1 MPFYSLFAN
10 REQRIEDLLAIVN
23 LCYLWGMTLVLDVIR
38 TTPFDRARSWS
49 DLNPEERRR
58 RAVLAVRDQDAEA
71 LWSLTEAYLTLHG
84 SSGTATS
91 PRTLKAYRWAVN
103 RYLAYAGA
111 QAVNILRA
119 GSSDGVRFVRT
130 VEADGLSASS
140 TRVQLAGV
148 RLFYSALRWADA
160 TQAAPFSDVKPV
172 REKTAAW
179 DKRSPYTHE
188 EVQTLLEH
196 ADERMQALILLCA
209 HGGLRISEALA
220 LTARDISLE
229 GRELTVRHGKGGKQ
243 RRVVIGGTLIRV
255 LERSPERQGSL
266 IGGSYPAAIERLR
279 RLCLRAGVAYRGYHA
294 LRHYAGTRLTKEG
307 ASLDDV
313 ARHLGHS
320 VLETARIYA
329 KWSDESLR
337 RRVGQW

>member
-1 MPFYSLFAN
+1 
-10 REQRIEDLLAIVN
+10 
-23 LCYLWGMTLVLDVIR
+23 MTLALDVLR
-38 TTPFDRARSWS
+38 TTTFDRAKTWS
-49 DLNPEERRR
+49 DLNPEERKR
-58 RAVLAVRDQDAEA
+58 RAVLAVRDQEVDT

-84 SSGTATS
+84 SSGTAIS

-103 RYLAYAGA
+103 RYLTYAGA
-111 QAVNILRA
+111 QAVNLLRA
-119 GSSDGVRFVRT
+119 SSSDGVRFVRT
-130 VEADGLSASS
+130 VEAEGLSASS

-148 RLFYSALRWADA
+148 RLFYAALRWADA
-160 TQAAPFSDVKPV
+160 TQAAPFNDVKPV

-179 DKRSPYTHE
+179 DKRSPYTHD
-188 EVQTLLEH
+188 EVQALLEN
-196 ADERMQALILLCA
+196 ADARMQALILLCA

-220 LTARDISLE
+220 VKGADINLD

-243 RRVVIGGTLIRV
+243 RRVVIGETLIRA
-255 LERSPERQGSL
+255 LNRLPEQPGSL
-266 IGGSYPAAIERLR
+266 IGGSYPAAVERLR

-294 LRHYAGTRLTKEG
+294 LRHYAGTRLTREG

-329 KWSDESLR
+329 KSLSGKCADGSDRS
-337 RRVGQW
+337 

>member
-1 MPFYSLFAN
+1 
-10 REQRIEDLLAIVN
+10 
-23 LCYLWGMTLVLDVIR
+23 MTLALDVLR
-38 TTPFDRARSWS
+38 TTTFDRAKTWG
-49 DLNPEERRR
+49 DLSSEERKR
-58 RAVLAVRDQDAEA
+58 RAVLAVRDQDADT
-71 LWSLTEAYLTLHG
+71 LWTLTEAYLTLHG
-84 SSGTATS
+84 SSGTAIS

-103 RYLAYAGA
+103 RYLTYAGV
-111 QAVNILRA
+111 QAVNLLRA
-119 GSSDGVRFVRT
+119 TSSDGVRFVRT
-130 VEADGLSASS
+130 VEAEGLSASS

-148 RLFYSALRWADA
+148 RLFYAALRWADA
-160 TQAAPFSDVKPV
+160 TQAAPFNDVKPV

-179 DKRSPYTHE
+179 DKRSPYTHD
-188 EVQTLLEH
+188 EVQALLEH

-209 HGGLRISEALA
+209 HAGLRISEALA
-220 LTARDISLE
+220 IRRVDVNLD

-243 RRVVIGGTLIRV
+243 RRVVIGETLIRA
-255 LERSPERQGSL
+255 LNRLPEQPGSL
-266 IGGSYPAAIERLR
+266 IGGSYPAAVERLR

-294 LRHYAGTRLTKEG
+294 LRHYAGTRLTREG

-337 RRVGQW
+337 RRVNHW

>member
-1 MPFYSLFAN
+1 MSLA
-10 REQRIEDLLAIVN
+10 
-23 LCYLWGMTLVLDVIR
+23 LDALR
-38 TTPFDRARSWS
+38 TTTFNRAKTWG

-58 RAVLAVRDQDAEA
+58 RAVLAVRDQDADT

-84 SSGTATS
+84 SSGTAIS
-91 PRTLKAYRWAVN
+91 PRTLKAYRWAVT
-103 RYLAYAGA
+103 RYLTYAGA
-111 QAVNILRA
+111 QAVNLLRA
-119 GSSDGVRFVRT
+119 SSSDGVRFVRT
-130 VEADGLSASS
+130 VESEGLSASS

-148 RLFYSALRWADA
+148 RLFYAALRWADA
-160 TQAAPFSDVKPV
+160 TQAAPFNDVKPV

-179 DKRSPYTHE
+179 DKRSPYTHD
-188 EVQTLLEH
+188 EVHALLEH
-196 ADERMQALILLCA
+196 ADARMQALILLCA

-220 LTARDISLE
+220 VRRADINLD

-243 RRVVIGGTLIRV
+243 RRVVIGDTLIRA
-255 LERSPERQGSL
+255 LNRLTEQSGSL
-266 IGGSYPAAIERLR
+266 IGGSYPAAVERLR

-313 ARHLGHS
+313 ARHLGHA

-329 KWSDESLR
+329 KWSDDSLR
-337 RRVGQW
+337 KRIGHW

>member
-1 MPFYSLFAN
+1 
-10 REQRIEDLLAIVN
+10 
-23 LCYLWGMTLVLDVIR
+23 MTLALDVLR
-38 TTPFDRARSWS
+38 TTTFDRAKTWG
-49 DLNPEERRR
+49 DLSSEERKR
-58 RAVLAVRDQDAEA
+58 RAVLAVRDQDADT
-71 LWSLTEAYLTLHG
+71 LWTLTEAYLTLHG
-84 SSGTATS
+84 SSGTAIS

-103 RYLAYAGA
+103 RYLTYAGV
-111 QAVNILRA
+111 QAVNLLRA
-119 GSSDGVRFVRT
+119 TSSDGVRFVRT
-130 VEADGLSASS
+130 VEAEGLSASS

-148 RLFYSALRWADA
+148 RLFYAALRWADA
-160 TQAAPFSDVKPV
+160 TQAAPFNDVKPV

-179 DKRSPYTHE
+179 DKRSPYTHD
-188 EVQTLLEH
+188 EVQALLEH

-209 HGGLRISEALA
+209 HSGLRISEALA
-220 LTARDISLE
+220 VRRADINLD

-243 RRVVIGGTLIRV
+243 RRVVIGDTLIRA
-255 LERSPERQGSL
+255 LNRLPEQPGSL
-266 IGGSYPAAIERLR
+266 IGGSYPAAVERLR

-294 LRHYAGTRLTKEG
+294 LRHYAGTRLTREG

-337 RRVGQW
+337 RRVNHW

>member
-1 MPFYSLFAN
+1 
-10 REQRIEDLLAIVN
+10 
-23 LCYLWGMTLVLDVIR
+23 MTLALDVLR
-38 TTPFDRARSWS
+38 TTTFDRAKTWG
-49 DLNPEERRR
+49 DLSSEERKR
-58 RAVLAVRDQDAEA
+58 RAVLAVRDQDTDT
-71 LWSLTEAYLTLHG
+71 LWTLTEAYLTLHG
-84 SSGTATS
+84 SSGTAIS

-103 RYLAYAGA
+103 RYLTYAGV
-111 QAVNILRA
+111 QAVNLLRA
-119 GSSDGVRFVRT
+119 TSSDGVRFVRT
-130 VEADGLSASS
+130 VEAEGLSASS

-148 RLFYSALRWADA
+148 RLFYAALRWADA
-160 TQAAPFSDVKPV
+160 TQAAPFNDVKPV

-179 DKRSPYTHE
+179 DKRSPYTHD
-188 EVQTLLEH
+188 EVQALLEH

-209 HGGLRISEALA
+209 HAGLRISEALA
-220 LTARDISLE
+220 IRRVDVNLD

-243 RRVVIGGTLIRV
+243 RRVVIGETLIRA
-255 LERSPERQGSL
+255 LNRLPEQPGSL
-266 IGGSYPAAIERLR
+266 IGGSYPAAVERLR

-294 LRHYAGTRLTKEG
+294 LRHYAGTRLTREG

-337 RRVGQW
+337 RRVNHW

>member
-1 MPFYSLFAN
+1 MSLA
-10 REQRIEDLLAIVN
+10 
-23 LCYLWGMTLVLDVIR
+23 LDALR
-38 TTPFDRARSWS
+38 TTTFNRAKTWG

-58 RAVLAVRDQDAEA
+58 RAVLAVRDQDADT

-84 SSGTATS
+84 SSGTAIS

-103 RYLAYAGA
+103 RYLTYAGA
-111 QAVNILRA
+111 QAVNLLRA
-119 GSSDGVRFVRT
+119 SSSDGVRFVRT
-130 VEADGLSASS
+130 VEAEGLSASS

-148 RLFYSALRWADA
+148 RLFYAALRWADA
-160 TQAAPFSDVKPV
+160 TQVAPFNDVKPV

-179 DKRSPYTHE
+179 DKRSPYTHD
-188 EVQTLLEH
+188 EVQALLEH

-220 LTARDISLE
+220 LRRVDINLD

-243 RRVVIGGTLIRV
+243 RRVVIGDTLIRA
-255 LERSPERQGSL
+255 LNCLPEQQGSL
-266 IGGSYPAAIERLR
+266 IGGSYPAAVERLR
-279 RLCLRAGVAYRGYHA
+279 RLCHRAGVAYRGYHA
-294 LRHYAGTRLTKEG
+294 LRHYAGTRLTREG

-329 KWSDESLR
+329 KWNDDNLR

>member
-1 MPFYSLFAN
+1 
-10 REQRIEDLLAIVN
+10 
-23 LCYLWGMTLVLDVIR
+23 MTLALDVLRI
-38 TTPFDRARSWS
+38 TSFDRAKTWS
-49 DLNPEERRR
+49 DLNPEERKR
-58 RAVLAVRDQDAEA
+58 RAVLAVRDQDSDT
-71 LWSLTEAYLTLHG
+71 LWALTEAYLTLHG
-84 SSGTATS
+84 SSGTAIS

-103 RYLAYAGA
+103 RYLTYAGA
-111 QAVNILRA
+111 QAVNLLRA
-119 GSSDGVRFVRT
+119 SSSDGVRFVRT
-130 VEADGLSASS
+130 VEAEGLSASS

-148 RLFYSALRWADA
+148 RLFYAALRWADA
-160 TQAAPFSDVKPV
+160 TQVAPFNDVKPV

-188 EVQTLLEH
+188 EVQALLEH

-220 LTARDISLE
+220 VRRADVNLD

-243 RRVVIGGTLIRV
+243 RRVVIGDTLIRA
-255 LERSPERQGSL
+255 LNRLPEQPGSL
-266 IGGSYPAAIERLR
+266 IGGSYPAAVERLR
-279 RLCLRAGVAYRGYHA
+279 RLCLQAGVAYRGYHA
-294 LRHYAGTRLTKEG
+294 LRHYAGTRLTREG

-329 KWSDESLR
+329 KWSDDSLR

>member
-1 MPFYSLFAN
+1 
-10 REQRIEDLLAIVN
+10 
-23 LCYLWGMTLVLDVIR
+23 MTLALDVLRI
-38 TTPFDRARSWS
+38 TSFDRAKTWS
-49 DLNPEERRR
+49 DLNPEERKR
-58 RAVLAVRDQDAEA
+58 RAVLAVRDQDADT
-71 LWSLTEAYLTLHG
+71 LWALTEAYLTLHG
-84 SSGTATS
+84 SSGTAIS

-103 RYLAYAGA
+103 RYLTYAGA
-111 QAVNILRA
+111 QAVNLLRA
-119 GSSDGVRFVRT
+119 SSSDGVRFVRT
-130 VEADGLSASS
+130 VEAEGLSASS

-148 RLFYSALRWADA
+148 RLFYAALRWADA
-160 TQAAPFSDVKPV
+160 TQAAPFNDVKPV

-188 EVQTLLEH
+188 EVQALLEH

-209 HGGLRISEALA
+209 HGGLRISEALGI
-220 LTARDISLE
+220 RGVDINLD

-243 RRVVIGGTLIRV
+243 RRVVIGDTLIRA
-255 LERSPERQGSL
+255 LNRLTEQPSSL
-266 IGGSYPAAIERLR
+266 IGGSYPAAVERLR

-294 LRHYAGTRLTKEG
+294 LRHYAGTRLTREG

-329 KWSDESLR
+329 KWSDDSLR
-337 RRVGQW
+337 RRIGQW

>member
-1 MPFYSLFAN
+1 
-10 REQRIEDLLAIVN
+10 
-23 LCYLWGMTLVLDVIR
+23 MTLALDVLR
-38 TTPFDRARSWS
+38 TTTFDRAKAWG
-49 DLNPEERRR
+49 DLNPEERKR
-58 RAVLAVRDQDAEA
+58 RAVLAVRDQDADT

-84 SSGTATS
+84 SSGTAIS

-103 RYLAYAGA
+103 RYLTYAGA
-111 QAVNILRA
+111 QAVNLLRA
-119 GSSDGVRFVRT
+119 SSSDGVRFVRT
-130 VEADGLSASS
+130 VEAEGLSASS

-148 RLFYSALRWADA
+148 RLFYAALRWADA
-160 TQAAPFSDVKPV
+160 TQAAPFNDVKPV

-188 EVQTLLEH
+188 EVQVLLEH

-220 LTARDISLE
+220 IRHADINLD

-243 RRVVIGGTLIRV
+243 RRVVIGDTLIRA
-255 LERSPERQGSL
+255 LNRLPEQPGSL
-266 IGGSYPAAIERLR
+266 IGGSYPAAVERLR

-294 LRHYAGTRLTKEG
+294 LRHYAGTRLTREG

-329 KWSDESLR
+329 KWSDDSLR

>member
-1 MPFYSLFAN
+1 
-10 REQRIEDLLAIVN
+10 
-23 LCYLWGMTLVLDVIR
+23 MTLALDVLR
-38 TTPFDRARSWS
+38 TTTFDRAKTWS
-49 DLNPEERRR
+49 DLSPEERKR
-58 RAVLAVRDQDAEA
+58 RAVLAVRDQEA
-71 LWSLTEAYLTLHG
+71 DTLWSLTEAYLTLHG
-84 SSGTATS
+84 SSGTAIS

-103 RYLAYAGA
+103 RYLTYAGA
-111 QAVNILRA
+111 QAVNLLRA
-119 GSSDGVRFVRT
+119 SSSDGVRFVRT
-130 VEADGLSASS
+130 VEAEGLSASS

-148 RLFYSALRWADA
+148 RLLYAALRWADA
-160 TQAAPFSDVKPV
+160 TQAAPFNDVKPV

-179 DKRSPYTHE
+179 DKRSPYTHD
-188 EVQTLLEH
+188 EVQALLEH
-196 ADERMQALILLCA
+196 ADARMRALILLCA

-220 LTARDISLE
+220 VRRADINLD

-243 RRVVIGGTLIRV
+243 RRVVIGDTLIRA
-255 LERSPERQGSL
+255 LNHLPEQPGSL
-266 IGGSYPAAIERLR
+266 IGGSYPAAVERLR

-329 KWSDESLR
+329 KWSDDSLR

>member
-1 MPFYSLFAN
+1 
-10 REQRIEDLLAIVN
+10 
-23 LCYLWGMTLVLDVIR
+23 
-38 TTPFDRARSWS
+38 
-49 DLNPEERRR
+49 
-58 RAVLAVRDQDAEA
+58 
-71 LWSLTEAYLTLHG
+71 
-84 SSGTATS
+84 
-91 PRTLKAYRWAVN
+91 
-103 RYLAYAGA
+103 
-111 QAVNILRA
+111 
-119 GSSDGVRFVRT
+119 VRT
-130 VEADGLSASS
+130 VEAEGLSASS

-148 RLFYSALRWADA
+148 RLFYAALRWADA
-160 TQAAPFSDVKPV
+160 TQAAPFNDVKPV

-188 EVQTLLEH
+188 EVQALLEH

-220 LTARDISLE
+220 IRRADINLD

-243 RRVVIGGTLIRV
+243 RRVVIGDTLIRA
-255 LERSPERQGSL
+255 LNRLPEQSGSL
-266 IGGSYPAAIERLR
+266 IGGSYPAAVERLR

-294 LRHYAGTRLTKEG
+294 LRHYAGTRLTREG

-329 KWSDESLR
+329 KWSDDSLR
-337 RRVGQW
+337 RRIGQW

>member
-1 MPFYSLFAN
+1 MA
-10 REQRIEDLLAIVN
+10 LA
-23 LCYLWGMTLVLDVIR
+23 LDVLR
-38 TTPFDRARSWS
+38 TTTFDRAKTWS
-49 DLNPEERRR
+49 DLSPEERRR
-58 RAVLAVRDQDAEA
+58 RAVLAVRDQDADT
-71 LWSLTEAYLTLHG
+71 LWTLTEAYLTLHG
-84 SSGTATS
+84 SSGTAIS

-103 RYLAYAGA
+103 RYLTYAGV
-111 QAVNILRA
+111 QAVNLLRA
-119 GSSDGVRFVRT
+119 SSSDGVRFVRT
-130 VEADGLSASS
+130 VEAEGLSASS

-148 RLFYSALRWADA
+148 RLFYAALRWADA
-160 TQAAPFSDVKPV
+160 TQAAPFNDVKPV

-179 DKRSPYTHE
+179 DKRSPYTHD
-188 EVQTLLEH
+188 EVQALLEH
-196 ADERMQALILLCA
+196 ADERMKALILLCA

-220 LTARDISLE
+220 VRRADINLD

-243 RRVVIGGTLIRV
+243 RRVVIGETLIRA
-255 LERSPERQGSL
+255 LNRLPEQPGSL
-266 IGGSYPAAIERLR
+266 IGGSYPAAVERLR

-294 LRHYAGTRLTKEG
+294 LRHYAGTRLTREG

-329 KWSDESLR
+329 KWSDDSLR

>member
-1 MPFYSLFAN
+1 
-10 REQRIEDLLAIVN
+10 
-23 LCYLWGMTLVLDVIR
+23 MTLALDVLR
-38 TTPFDRARSWS
+38 TTTFDRAKTWS

-58 RAVLAVRDQDAEA
+58 RAVLAVRDQDADT

-84 SSGTATS
+84 SSGTAIS

-103 RYLAYAGA
+103 RYLTYTST
-111 QAVNILRA
+111 QAVNLLRA
-119 GSSDGVRFVRT
+119 SSSDGVRFVRT
-130 VEADGLSASS
+130 VEAEGLSASS

-148 RLFYSALRWADA
+148 RLFYAALRWADA
-160 TQAAPFSDVKPV
+160 TQAAPFNDVKPV

-179 DKRSPYTHE
+179 DKRSPYTHD
-188 EVQTLLEH
+188 EVQALLEH

-220 LTARDISLE
+220 VRRADINLD

-243 RRVVIGGTLIRV
+243 RRVVIGDTLIRA
-255 LERSPERQGSL
+255 LNRLPEQPGSL
-266 IGGSYPAAIERLR
+266 IGGSYPAAVQRLH
-279 RLCLRAGVAYRGYHA
+279 RLCLRAGSAYRGYHA

-329 KWSDESLR
+329 KWSDDSLR

>member
-1 MPFYSLFAN
+1 MA
-10 REQRIEDLLAIVN
+10 LA
-23 LCYLWGMTLVLDVIR
+23 LDVLR
-38 TTPFDRARSWS
+38 TTTFDRAKTWS
-49 DLNPEERRR
+49 DLSPEERRR
-58 RAVLAVRDQDAEA
+58 RAVLAVRDQDADT
-71 LWSLTEAYLTLHG
+71 LWTLTEAYLTLHG
-84 SSGTATS
+84 SSGTAIS

-103 RYLAYAGA
+103 RYLTYAGA
-111 QAVNILRA
+111 QAVNLLRA
-119 GSSDGVRFVRT
+119 SSSDGVRFVRT
-130 VEADGLSASS
+130 VEAEGLSASS

-148 RLFYSALRWADA
+148 RLFYAALRWADA
-160 TQAAPFSDVKPV
+160 TQTAPFNDVKPV

-179 DKRSPYTHE
+179 DKRSPYTHD
-188 EVQTLLEH
+188 EVQALLEH

-220 LTARDISLE
+220 IRRVDVNLD

-243 RRVVIGGTLIRV
+243 RRVVIGETLIRA
-255 LERSPERQGSL
+255 LNRLPEQPGSL
-266 IGGSYPAAIERLR
+266 IGGSYPAAVERLR

-294 LRHYAGTRLTKEG
+294 LRHYAGTRLTREG

-329 KWSDESLR
+329 KWSDDSLR

>member
-1 MPFYSLFAN
+1 
-10 REQRIEDLLAIVN
+10 
-23 LCYLWGMTLVLDVIR
+23 MTLALDVLR
-38 TTPFDRARSWS
+38 TTTFDRAKTWG
-49 DLNPEERRR
+49 DLSPEERKR
-58 RAVLAVRDQDAEA
+58 RAVLAVRDQEVDT

-84 SSGTATS
+84 SSGTAIS

-103 RYLAYAGA
+103 RYLTYAGA
-111 QAVNILRA
+111 QAVNLLRA
-119 GSSDGVRFVRT
+119 SSSDGVRFVRT
-130 VEADGLSASS
+130 VEAEGLSASS

-148 RLFYSALRWADA
+148 RLFYAALRWADA
-160 TQAAPFSDVKPV
+160 TQAAPFNDVKPV

-179 DKRSPYTHE
+179 DKRSPYTHD
-188 EVQTLLEH
+188 EVQALLEH
-196 ADERMQALILLCA
+196 ADERMQALLLLCA

-220 LTARDISLE
+220 VRRADINLD

-243 RRVVIGGTLIRV
+243 RRVVIGDTLIRA
-255 LERSPERQGSL
+255 LNRLPEQPGSL
-266 IGGSYPAAIERLR
+266 IGGSYPAAVERLR
-279 RLCLRAGVAYRGYHA
+279 RLCLRTGVAYRGYHA

-329 KWSDESLR
+329 KWSDDSLR
-337 RRVGQW
+337 HRVGQ

>member
-1 MPFYSLFAN
+1 
-10 REQRIEDLLAIVN
+10 
-23 LCYLWGMTLVLDVIR
+23 MTLALDVLR
-38 TTPFDRARSWS
+38 TTTFDRAKTWS
-49 DLNPEERRR
+49 DLSPEERKR
-58 RAVLAVRDQDAEA
+58 RAVLAVRDQEA
-71 LWSLTEAYLTLHG
+71 DTLWSLTEAYLTLHG
-84 SSGTATS
+84 SSGTAIS

-103 RYLAYAGA
+103 RYLTYAGA
-111 QAVNILRA
+111 QAVNLLRA
-119 GSSDGVRFVRT
+119 SSSDGVRFVRT
-130 VEADGLSASS
+130 VEAEGLSASS

-148 RLFYSALRWADA
+148 RLFYAALRWADA
-160 TQAAPFSDVKPV
+160 TQAAPFNDVKPV

-179 DKRSPYTHE
+179 DKRSPYTHD
-188 EVQTLLEH
+188 EVQALLEH

-220 LTARDISLE
+220 VKGADINLD

-243 RRVVIGGTLIRV
+243 RRVVIGDTMIRA
-255 LERSPERQGSL
+255 LNCLPEQQGSL
-266 IGGSYPAAIERLR
+266 IGGSYPAAVERLH
-279 RLCLRAGVAYRGYHA
+279 RLCLRAEVAYRGYHA

-313 ARHLGHS
+313 ARHLGHA

-329 KWSDESLR
+329 KWSDDSLR